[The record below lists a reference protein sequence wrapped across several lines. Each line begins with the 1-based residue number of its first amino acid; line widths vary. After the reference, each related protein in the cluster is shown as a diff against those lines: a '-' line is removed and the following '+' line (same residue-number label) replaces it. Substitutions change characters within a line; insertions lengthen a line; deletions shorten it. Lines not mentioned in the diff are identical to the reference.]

1 MNLSGTNE
9 NCFCFM
15 HAVHFYKMI
24 IGCQI
29 FLKRKCSGTKNMKEY
44 REQWRFVFVL
54 RYSLLSKII
63 EVLFNYFVV
72 CKQYLI
78 IALVLL
84 KKNMFTNALIAKHAC
99 MITKPK
105 TFTCIDV
112 FFLHRFNAPQHL
124 KQVMGRKMRPTKQ
137 KELKNLR

>member
-1 MNLSGTNE
+1 M
-9 NCFCFM
+9 
-15 HAVHFYKMI
+15 AVR
-24 IGCQI
+24 CW
-29 FLKRKCSGTKNMKEY
+29 FLAEVVEEGGGGKGMMGRAVTGFLTGAGG
-44 REQWRFVFVL
+44 REGIYQLVAR
-54 RYSLLSKII
+54 LLP
-63 EVLFNYFVV
+63 EGEAAGDGGYGR
-72 CKQYLI
+72 
-78 IALVLL
+78 
-84 KKNMFTNALIAKHAC
+84 